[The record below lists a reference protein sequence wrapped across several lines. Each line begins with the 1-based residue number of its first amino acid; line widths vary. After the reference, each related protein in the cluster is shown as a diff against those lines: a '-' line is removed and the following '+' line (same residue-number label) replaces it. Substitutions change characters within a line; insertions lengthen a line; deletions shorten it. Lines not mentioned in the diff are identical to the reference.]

1 MALTHPPVG
10 TKEEM
15 EWQELQTLLRS
26 GILEKAPNLRHFLEY
41 VAEQYFA
48 GKTEEVKEYSI
59 AVQALHR
66 HEQFDPQSDTIVRVT
81 AHTLRKKLEQY
92 YATEGSGHSIQIR
105 LPAGKYL
112 LQFERKEKIFP
123 PPLVFSATPPPIEAP
138 VDTPP
143 LPTRPMRPNRAALA
157 VSATAVLLL
166 LLLLGIILAVHRQ
179 APLKL
184 QTILSEAQP
193 NDDRSQARPAMA
205 AQDTAIRLQFGATSH
220 PYIDAAGRTWLAGQ
234 YCKGGATFSHPSHDI
249 QGTDDPALL
258 QQGREGKFQCRI
270 PAPPGT
276 YQLLLLFADT
286 AGDKEGARQVDV
298 SINDTPAAALDIVD
312 EGGGGDVMV
321 GKVYAGIRPMTD
333 GAIHLDFTSEASF
346 ANAAELTPSPSER
359 GLPLRMLAGPAV
371 LRDAQGSMWQP
382 EQFFRGGRRTAH
394 TDVLPKVANPRLFE
408 WERYG
413 HFRYLI
419 PVVAGKD
426 YKVRLYFSEQW
437 FGKNSGGSGG
447 VGSRVFDVYC
457 NGTTLLKD
465 FDILKQSGDGTMVVT
480 FDHVKPTAHDMLE
493 LYFTPVTNYPLIN
506 ALEVE
511 PEP

>member
-1 MALTHPPVG
+1 MALTHPPLG

-15 EWQELQTLLRS
+15 EWQELQALLQS

-92 YATEGSGHSIQIR
+92 YATEGADHPIQIR

-112 LQFERKEKIFP
+112 LQFERKEKPFALPPGFP
-123 PPLVFSATPPPIEAP
+123 ETPLPVEALL
-138 VDTPP
+138 DTPP
-143 LPTRPMRPNRAALA
+143 HRTRPVGANWAALA
-157 VSATAVLLL
+157 VAAVAVLLL
-166 LLLLGIILAVHRQ
+166 LGSILSMRKQ
-179 APLKL
+179 APPKL
-184 QTILSEAQP
+184 QSILSGAQP
-193 NDDRSQARPAMA
+193 NDDRAPAQSAMA
-205 AQDTAIRLQFGATSH
+205 VQDRAIRFQFGAASQ
-220 PYIDAAGRTWLAGQ
+220 PYIDAAGRTWLTDR
-234 YCKGGATFSHPSHDI
+234 YCKGGSTFSHPNREI

-270 PAPPGT
+270 PARPGN
-276 YQLLLLFADT
+276 YQLQLLFADT
-286 AGDKEGARQVDV
+286 TGDKEGARQVDV
-298 SINDTPAAALDIVD
+298 SINNTPIAALDIVD
-312 EGGGGDVMV
+312 EGGGDDVMV
-321 GKVYAGIRPMTD
+321 GKVYTGIRPTTD
-333 GAIHLDFTSEASF
+333 GTIHLDFTSDASF
-346 ANAAELTPSPSER
+346 VNAAELTPSPSER

-371 LRDAQGSMWQP
+371 IRDDQGTIWQP
-382 EQFFRGGRRTAH
+382 EQFFLGGRRTSH
-394 TDVLPKVANPRLFE
+394 IDGLPKVANPRLYE

-419 PVVAGKD
+419 PVVANQE
-426 YKVRLYFSEQW
+426 YKVKLYFSEQW
-437 FGKNSGGSGG
+437 FGKTNGGSGG

-465 FDILKQSGDGTMVVT
+465 FDILKQPGDGTMVVT
-480 FDHVKPTAHDMLE
+480 FDHVKPTAHNMLE

-506 ALEVE
+506 ALEIE
-511 PEP
+511 PES